1 MRWLT
6 KDSIRITTRSLG
18 GKLILFTALMLLLCL
33 LLFMIASS
41 LLFTI
46 YAQHVTQNDA
56 NQRIV
61 LMQNKYQAASSLLI
75 QEAGTIAADARIV
88 ALLQGQTSQTTSA
101 TLAWFLLTHP
111 HLQTMCVVAK
121 NHATIGCLDK
131 GQPTQQPNNPYW
143 TMMTAQALQGYTPS
157 SLWQAVPAD
166 TTIPSTAAQ
175 WVLQVAVPIGP
186 SNAANGVLLIARQLN
201 DVFAQT
207 LVQGRNGEEALFC
220 IDGHLFAGTSIESSI
235 ITNAYQQIPFLCT
248 PGNTGTLTITQRYV
262 TVARQVRAI
271 NQLATSPSLVL
282 VAIEPVLLSNLS
294 ATRILLILLGT
305 CLSVFSLGIVLYTTI
320 AYRLFI
326 FPLRQLD
333 SHVRTMVVS
342 NSTTEPVAV
351 QTKDELSML
360 SRSFNL
366 LSESLESENQAVIE
380 QMSNVLVLTE
390 ALISTLKLEPLL
402 SEIVSH
408 LGRMMQVKNVSLL
421 LYGREMPS
429 PWAVAQWTDQG
440 MPVERRID
448 TPAHLAAIP
457 KGAVTVHADPS
468 GDITMAATTK
478 MAALP
483 SFRTTRASGKR
494 EAVQNGKSSPL
505 ARQQTGP
512 RIPRPALRDLDMILA
527 RLVIQRKRIAFG
539 ESIEDILMER
549 REPWA
554 RMAFDAGYR
563 SVIAV
568 PLLLPDLAIGAFI
581 LYSDKPYQVSSR
593 DMFLLSTAAFQASM
607 AIQNALLFEEVNT
620 KNAELER
627 ANQLKS
633 QFLANVTHELR
644 TPLHSIISYGAFLLD
659 GFDGDLAKDQEEHVQ
674 FMVRSAED
682 LSHLVDD
689 MLDLS
694 KIEADRIEV
703 KVESV
708 YLEQSLQDVVSHLK
722 PLADNKQLTLT
733 LEIEG
738 ELPEVLADSHRL
750 RQVLINLVSNALKFT
765 EKGGVTISS
774 TFMRRDDT
782 VRIAVRDTGIGISP
796 AALGYIF
803 EAFRQADGSTTR
815 RFGGTGLG
823 LTIARKLIEL
833 QGGEVAVESVVGT
846 GSTFSFTLPVARR
859 AKGRL
864 TAHMAPRREAA
875 IGQNGN
881 TPLPDV

>member
-1 MRWLT
+1 MRF
-6 KDSIRITTRSLG
+6 TTRSLG

-33 LLFMIASS
+33 LLFMIAGS

-46 YAQHVTQNDA
+46 YAQHVTQDA
-56 NQRIV
+56 ASQRIV

-75 QEAGTIAADARIV
+75 QEASTIAADARII
-88 ALLQGQTSQTTSA
+88 ALLHGQTPQTTSG
-101 TLAWFLLTHP
+101 TLAWFLLAHP
-111 HLQTMCVVAK
+111 HLQTMCVITT
-121 NHATIGCLDK
+121 NHTTIGCLDK
-131 GQPTQQPNNPYW
+131 GQPTQQPANPYL
-143 TMMTAQALQGYTPS
+143 TMMTAQALQGYRVA
-157 SLWQAVPAD
+157 SLWQAAPAD
-166 TTIPSTAAQ
+166 ATIPFIAAQ

-207 LVQGRNGEEALFC
+207 LVQEENGEEALLC
-220 IDGHLFAGTSIESSI
+220 IDGHLFAGTSIKNSVMSDSRE
-235 ITNAYQQIPFLCT
+235 QISHLCT
-248 PGNTGTLTITQRYV
+248 SGSASTLNAAQRYV
-262 TVARQVRAI
+262 TLARQVRTV
-271 NQLATSPSLVL
+271 NQLAASPSLVL
-282 VAIEPVLLSNLS
+282 VAVEPILLTNLS
-294 ATRILLILLGT
+294 RTRILLILLGT
-305 CLSVFSLGIVLYTTI
+305 CLSVFSLGLVLYTTI

-333 SHVRTMVVS
+333 AHVRMLVVS
-342 NSTTEPVAV
+342 NGNTEPVAV

-360 SRSFNL
+360 SCSFNL

-429 PWAVAQWTDQG
+429 PWAVAQWTDQN
-440 MPVERRID
+440 PPTERRMD
-448 TPAHLAAIP
+448 TPAHLAAVP

-478 MAALP
+478 MVAIP
-483 SFRTTRASGKR
+483 SQRVTGASGKR
-494 EAVQNGKSSPL
+494 DAVRGGKSSL
-505 ARQQTGP
+505 FARQQTEP

-539 ESIEDILMER
+539 ASIEDILLER

-607 AIQNALLFEEVNT
+607 AIQNALLFEEVNH
-620 KNAELER
+620 KNIELER

-633 QFLANVTHELR
+633 QFLANVTHDLR

-659 GFDGDLAKDQEEHVQ
+659 GFDGDLVKDQEKHVQ

-703 KVESV
+703 KVELV
-708 YLEQSLQDVVSHLK
+708 HLEQSLQDVVSHLK
-722 PLADNKQLTLT
+722 PLADNKQLALT
-733 LEIEG
+733 LELEG

-782 VRIAVRDTGIGISP
+782 VRVAVRDTGIGISP

-846 GSTFSFTLPVARR
+846 GSTFSFTLPVAPR
-859 AKGRL
+859 AKARP
-864 TAHMAPRREAA
+864 TSHRTPRRDATL
-875 IGQNGN
+875 GRNGN